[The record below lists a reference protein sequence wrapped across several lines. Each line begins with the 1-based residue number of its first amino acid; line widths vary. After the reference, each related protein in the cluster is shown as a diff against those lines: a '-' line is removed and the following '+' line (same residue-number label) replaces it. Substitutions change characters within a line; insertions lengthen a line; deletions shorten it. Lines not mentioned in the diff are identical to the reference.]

1 MLFLA
6 VAVVLLAV
14 LTLVGAVKVANA
26 LREGARIV
34 SEGLNGLWTGTPSD
48 TKYVPLDEVLAAH
61 HLATGTSSELV
72 LDNEDIEELEERE
85 LY

>member
-6 VAVVLLAV
+6 VAVVVLAV

-26 LREGARIV
+26 LTSGAV
-34 SEGLNGLWTGTPSD
+34 ALSEALNGVWTGNHTSD
-48 TKYVPLDEVLAAH
+48 TKYVPLDEILAAQ
-61 HLATGTSSELV
+61 HLASGATGELV
-72 LDNEDIEELEERE
+72 LDNEVEMVEDGE